1 MNRVLLCG
9 RLGKDPEV
17 RFIGSGKAVCTLS
30 LATDERWTDGAGAK
44 QQRTEWHRMQVWGK
58 QAEACGQYLAKGRQ
72 VLVEGALR
80 TRTYEKNGETRHA
93 TEVVAQRIEF
103 VGSGR
108 TQENDHRRATDAD
121 APGSAPAGDDDIP
134 F

>member
-9 RLGKDPEV
+9 RLGQDPEV

-30 LATDERWTDGAGAK
+30 LATDERWTDGTGAK
-44 QQRTEWHRMQVWGK
+44 QQRTEWHRVEVWGK

-80 TRTYEKNGETRHA
+80 TRTYEKNGETRSV
-93 TEVVAQRIEF
+93 TEVVA
-103 VGSGR
+103 
-108 TQENDHRRATDAD
+108 
-121 APGSAPAGDDDIP
+121 
-134 F
+134 

>member
-9 RLGKDPEV
+9 RLGQDPEV

-30 LATDERWTDGAGAK
+30 LATDESWTDGTGAK
-44 QQRTEWHRMQVWGK
+44 QQRTEWHRVQVWGK

-80 TRTYEKNGETRHA
+80 TRTYEKNGERRSA

-103 VGSGR
+103 VGSGH
-108 TQENDHRRATDAD
+108 TQGTDHGRATGAD
-121 APGSAPAGDDDIP
+121 ASGSSPDDIP

>member
-9 RLGKDPEV
+9 RLGQDPEV

-30 LATDERWTDGAGAK
+30 LATDERWTDSSGTK
-44 QQRTEWHRMQVWGK
+44 QQRTEWHRVEVWGK
-58 QAEACGQYLAKGRQ
+58 QAEACGQYLAKGRH

-80 TRTYEKNGETRHA
+80 TRTYEKNGETRSV

-108 TQENDHRRATDAD
+108 TQGNDPGRATGAD
-121 APGSAPAGDDDIP
+121 APALPAGDDDVP

>member
-9 RLGKDPEV
+9 RLGRDPEV
-17 RFIGSGKAVCTLS
+17 RFIGTGKAVCTLS
-30 LATDERWTDGAGAK
+30 LATDEHWTDGSGAK
-44 QQRTEWHRMQVWGK
+44 QQRTEWHRVQVWGK

-80 TRTYEKNGETRHA
+80 TRKFEHQGTTKST
-93 TEVVAQRIEF
+93 TEVVASHIEF
-103 VGSGR
+103 LGGTSQAG
-108 TQENDHRRATDAD
+108 NPP
-121 APGSAPAGDDDIP
+121 APQAEGPDDDVP